1 MAFYKRDTEVSV
13 MKKFGK
19 FVLAGTALLAAVGV
33 AETFRKM
40 KKKKEEDITGDFR
53 KEESPET
60 ENGSK
65 KDSGQCGCG
74 CAAGRAEPEQ
84 AAAQPEE
91 AARADRRRK
100 VKDLDDDP
108 FCRLFDELCK

>member
-1 MAFYKRDTEVSV
+1 

-33 AETFRKM
+33 VETV
-40 KKKKEEDITGDFR
+40 KKLKKDKEEDITGDFR
-53 KEESPET
+53 KDDSPKAET
-60 ENGSK
+60 ESVK
-65 KDSGQCGCG
+65 TSGQTACAAG
-74 CAAGRAEPEQ
+74 CAAPEQ
-84 AAAQPEE
+84 EADQAEE
-91 AARADRRRK
+91 EARADRRRK

>member
-1 MAFYKRDTEVSV
+1 

-33 AETFRKM
+33 VETV
-40 KKKKEEDITGDFR
+40 KKLKKDKEEDITGDFR
-53 KEESPET
+53 KDDSPKAET
-60 ENGSK
+60 ESVK
-65 KDSGQCGCG
+65 TSGQTA
-74 CAAGRAEPEQ
+74 CAAPEQ
-84 AAAQPEE
+84 EADQAEE
-91 AARADRRRK
+91 EARADRRRK

>member
-1 MAFYKRDTEVSV
+1 

-33 AETFRKM
+33 VETV
-40 KKKKEEDITGDFR
+40 KKLKKDKEVDITRDFR
-53 KEESPET
+53 KDDSPKAEKESAEA
-60 ENGSK
+60 
-65 KDSGQCGCG
+65 SGQSACAAG
-74 CAAGRAEPEQ
+74 CAAPEQ
-84 AAAQPEE
+84 EADQAEE
-91 AARADRRRK
+91 AARADRRQN